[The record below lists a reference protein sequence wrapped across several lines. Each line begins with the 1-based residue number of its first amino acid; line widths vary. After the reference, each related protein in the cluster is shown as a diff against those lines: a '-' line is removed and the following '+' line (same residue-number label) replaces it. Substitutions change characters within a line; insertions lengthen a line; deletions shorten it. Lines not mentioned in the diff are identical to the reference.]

1 MRLFHIDEHL
11 ARARVAPI
19 RDRCDRWAYAIHLN
33 AVHLGCIFFH
43 IAIAENADHIRVGG
57 QLLYDQIVV
66 FALFLEC
73 AIASHFGTDC
83 SIFVFVGF
91 FQSLHRCVGLA
102 TGFHDQFMKGIAR
115 TRCRGWAINGN
126 WKFWQ
131 RRVDVGPQL
140 CGLRFPKWIGSK
152 RFIDVGGCK
161 RELGALVRFCQR
173 KAVNA
178 HLNFDYV
185 LNAIFLAIFKF
196 ALFHTTRCVGDV
208 RAFCADTFAE
218 LFNAAASSVGF
229 KNRRFARRICFCK
242 SFGRCLCERKYRG
255 GADDADFLTRPA
267 GGSTSAGLVITC
279 RKRKRAYGYERNFL
293 HHIAVLVMDFC
304 VSNYI

>member
-1 MRLFHIDEHL
+1 
-11 ARARVAPI
+11 
-19 RDRCDRWAYAIHLN
+19 
-33 AVHLGCIFFH
+33 
-43 IAIAENADHIRVGG
+43 
-57 QLLYDQIVV
+57 
-66 FALFLEC
+66 
-73 AIASHFGTDC
+73 
-83 SIFVFVGF
+83 
-91 FQSLHRCVGLA
+91 
-102 TGFHDQFMKGIAR
+102 MKGIAR
-115 TRCRGWAINGN
+115 ARCCGRAIGRNRQ
-126 WKFWQ
+126 FWQ

-140 CGLRFPKWIGSK
+140 CGLRFPKRIGSK

>member
-11 ARARVAPI
+11 ARARVATI

-83 SIFVFVGF
+83 FIFVFVGF

-140 CGLRFPKWIGSK
+140 CGLRFPKRIGSK
-152 RFIDVGGCK
+152 RFIHVCGSQCEFGPHVRLCK
-161 RELGALVRFCQR
+161 R
-173 KAVNA
+173 KAVNPD
-178 HLNFDYV
+178 LNFYDV
-185 LNAIFLAIFKF
+185 FDAIFLAIFKF
-196 ALFHTTRCVGDV
+196 AFFHATRCVGDV

-229 KNRRFARRICFCK
+229 KNRRFARRICLCK
-242 SFGRCLCERKYRG
+242 CFGRCLCEGKYRG
-255 GADDADFLTRPA
+255 GADDADFLTRPT